1 MSKIKDENYF
11 QISGWMLNRLQ
22 LKGICLEVY
31 AIIYG
36 FSQDGESEYTG
47 SISYL
52 CDFTGTSRP
61 TVIKA
66 LKTLVESGFLHKTET
81 DVNGV
86 KFNRYK
92 ANLQVVKNLY
102 TGSKEILQGGS
113 KETLPN
119 NKDTNNKTDN
129 KKERKTSYDEIIN
142 DRIADDDLRGLILEF
157 IKMRK
162 MKKKPLT
169 DRALTIQLN
178 KLVKLGANI
187 EEQKQI
193 VENSIVR
200 CWDEFYP
207 LRKEENNGHTKS
219 SNGADGSEYSM
230 FS

>member
-1 MSKIKDENYF
+1 M
-11 QISGWMLNRLQ
+11 
-22 LKGICLEVY
+22 LEVY

-66 LKTLVESGFLHKTET
+66 LKSLVSNDYIIKHEIE
-81 DVNGV
+81 VNNV

-92 ANLQVVKNLY
+92 ANLQVVKNFNR
-102 TGSKEILQGGS
+102 GSKETLQEGS

-119 NKDTNNKTDN
+119 NKDIDIKDDN
-129 KKERKTSYDEIIN
+129 KEERKTTYDKIISDRIN
-142 DRIADDDLRGLILEF
+142 DTELKDLILEF

-178 KLVKLGANI
+178 KLLKLGSTVD
-187 EEQKQI
+187 EQKQI

-207 LRKEENNGHTKS
+207 LKKEANDVQQNNR
-219 SNGADGSEYSM
+219 ADGSEYA
-230 FS
+230 FLG